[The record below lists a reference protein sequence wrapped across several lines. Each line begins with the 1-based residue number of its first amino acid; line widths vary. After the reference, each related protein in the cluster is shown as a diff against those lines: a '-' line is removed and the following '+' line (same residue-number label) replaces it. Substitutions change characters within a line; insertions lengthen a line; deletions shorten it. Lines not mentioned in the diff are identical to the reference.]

1 MSQNP
6 YFKRKTREEITA
18 KRLTAVCVE
27 QCKSVRSIRTVSL
40 ACNVS
45 ALKFSLIW
53 CDVFPRSH
61 MKNEEFAS
69 FETASVLSQNIHKAA
84 ATVYPLAQKHPR
96 CFALSGSS
104 YNKCH
109 KLHNKLHSQRSA
121 FIIDGPLTNRKSS
134 KEDGSPSSPLI
145 STCSGKNCRPSRGME
160 EDIGR
165 TASDLVSKDCQ
176 NSTGFFVDKCNS
188 FLMHCY
194 CHLFPLLL
202 PHTRIVT
209 ASR

>member
-1 MSQNP
+1 M
-6 YFKRKTREEITA
+6 
-18 KRLTAVCVE
+18 
-27 QCKSVRSIRTVSL
+27 

-69 FETASVLSQNIHKAA
+69 LETASVLSQNIHKAA

-109 KLHNKLHSQRSA
+109 KLHNKPHSQRSA
-121 FIIDGPLTNRKSS
+121 FIIDGPLTNRKTS
-134 KEDGSPSSPLI
+134 KEGGSPSSTLI

-188 FLMHCY
+188 FLIHCY